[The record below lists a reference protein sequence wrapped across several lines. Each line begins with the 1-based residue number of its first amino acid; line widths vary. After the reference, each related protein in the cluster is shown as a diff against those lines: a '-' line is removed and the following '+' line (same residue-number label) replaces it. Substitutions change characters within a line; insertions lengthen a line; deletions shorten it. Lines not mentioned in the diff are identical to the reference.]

1 MRAKYRYN
9 KSQRRLF
16 FFMRL
21 LFCFTDVNVVRV
33 NLQHHVFFFQCS
45 FHENLYNLR
54 LHLDFSQNFS
64 VIFVIYVIFSKALG
78 NPNCMAKRKFK

>member
-21 LFCFTDVNVVRV
+21 LFYCFTDVNVVRV
-33 NLQHHVFFFQCS
+33 NLQHHVFFFNVA
-45 FHENLYNLR
+45 FTRTYL
-54 LHLDFSQNFS
+54 FF
-64 VIFVIYVIFSKALG
+64 FIYVIFSKALG